1 MRNNIFLKL
10 FVFLI
15 CFSCKSQ
22 KSQLN
27 SDTEEIINVLLDDYE
42 SVYLIKET
50 YFNDSSF
57 HPINV
62 LNPYYRAYAY
72 GIMIKSPAEKENNI
86 AYNVFLK
93 EIDGLI
99 SKIELDEMNQK
110 YKSWTINEWEESD
123 LKNSKVK
130 LILLQES
137 KKIKDSIPTV
147 IFSEPLFTKDQKK
160 AIIHVAYLKNK
171 TGSSGILIMVKEN
184 GKWIK
189 KGGIADGTI
198 G

>member
-1 MRNNIFLKL
+1 M
-10 FVFLI
+10 I

-22 KSQLN
+22 AN
-27 SDTEEIINVLLDDYE
+27 SDAQEIINVLLDDYE

-50 YFNDSSF
+50 YFNDRSF

-72 GIMIKSPAEKENNI
+72 GIMQKSPAEKENNI
-86 AYNVFLK
+86 SYNLFFK
-93 EIDGLI
+93 EIDGFI

-123 LKNSKVK
+123 LKISKVK

-137 KKIKDSIPTV
+137 KKIKDSIPSV

-160 AIIHVAYLKNK
+160 AIIHTTYLNNK

-189 KGGIADGTI
+189 KGGIADGTL